1 MMRKVLAAWL
11 LISMFAASAEAVE
24 PDAGAPSAAVE
35 APAPAEKPLNK
46 QDAAL
51 KAVLDNSEPTGE
63 QVLAQATETTSLV
76 KQAWQSRAATEIAL
90 ALSSL
95 LFLGLSLLRKVAGT
109 NHLKGNAVRLTCIL
123 TGVAA
128 SLLGYYGG
136 GFGFVESLQLFMGG
150 IGAVAIN
157 ESVKVA
163 KRSDV

>member
-1 MMRKVLAAWL
+1 MMRKLLAATL
-11 LISMFAASAEAVE
+11 LISMFAASAEAIE
-24 PDAGAPSAAVE
+24 PDAGAPLA
-35 APAPAEKPLNK
+35 APAEKPLNK

-51 KAVLDNSEPTGE
+51 KGVLDNSEPTGE
-63 QVLAQATETTSLV
+63 QVLAQATETTQLV

-95 LFLGLSLLRKVAGT
+95 LFLGLSLLRKIAGT